1 MPKELYAHDVT
12 REHYQA
18 ILKKL
23 GISQNEELFEEK
35 KGALTKGLVEFFSRS
50 FQPVNVELGFDRCT
64 ITKQFTD
71 PSRPETFDR
80 MLHANTLL
88 LLEIKNKK
96 EAFHPLPYLLS
107 IPEESRSLVMQG
119 FIERGESM
127 DRARQ
132 ITRQQIDAVFGLDER
147 DIIFFLRGRISV
159 RYFTP
164 PKKFA
169 EGVDKRFGGESIE
182 EMEAMYAAYFP
193 SGAWGAIEPI
203 LDEVIE
209 DKLNFS
215 LIDNATYTKTF
226 IPVFRSMIEILLLDI
241 VSADHRSRIEGFTGY
256 VLRHHFHPILLHTAR
271 NLLECVENRDKNAEQ
286 FIKYFSE
293 EVVID
298 ANGNKIQKYAVVDS
312 KQQRWHYHSIL
323 SVMMQYK
330 QVKLKIASHK
340 EAIVDAQ
347 ERVNECEAEI
357 AAERNKKYALM
368 DKIADVEA
376 MISDAENRFFQL
388 KGKTPT
394 KEEEALS
401 LKSDIAR
408 LGARQKEL
416 HGRLKNKKAQLELIN
431 SKMVN
436 KTNELARRQKKLAD
450 EKKSLQAAFEQT
462 APIRESYELV
472 SEALSLVLAKR

>member
-1 MPKELYAHDVT
+1 MPKDLYAHDMS

-18 ILKKL
+18 ILKQL
-23 GISQNEELFEEK
+23 GVSQNEELFEEK
-35 KGALTKGLVEFFSRS
+35 KGALIKGLVEFFSRS
-50 FQPVNVELGFDRCT
+50 FQPVDVELGFDRCS
-64 ITKQFTD
+64 IAKHFTD
-71 PSRPETFDR
+71 PSRPEAFDR
-80 MLHANTLL
+80 MLHANILVF
-88 LLEIKNKK
+88 LEIKNKK

-107 IPEESRSLVMQG
+107 IPEETRSRVMIG
-119 FIERGESM
+119 FIERGENM
-127 DRARQ
+127 ERARQ

-164 PKKFA
+164 PKKFP
-169 EGVDKRFGGESIE
+169 EGADKRFGGESVE
-182 EMEAMYAAYFP
+182 DMEAMYTAYFP
-193 SGAWGAIEPI
+193 KGAWGAIEPI

-215 LIDNATYTKTF
+215 LIDNVTFAKTF

-241 VSADHRSRIEGFTGY
+241 VSVEQRSKIEGFTGY
-256 VLRHHFHPILLHTAR
+256 VLRQHFHPILLHTAK

-293 EVVID
+293 EVLID
-298 ANGNKIQKYAVVDS
+298 ANGNKIQKYAIVDS
-312 KQQRWHYHSIL
+312 KQQRWHYNSIL

-347 ERVNECEAEI
+347 ERVSECEAEI
-357 AAERNKKYALM
+357 TAERNKKYALM
-368 DKIADVEA
+368 DKIAEIEA
-376 MISDAENRFFQL
+376 MITDAETRFLQL

-401 LKSDIAR
+401 LKSDITR
-408 LGARQKEL
+408 LSVRQKEL
-416 HGRLKNKKAQLELIN
+416 YGQMKSKTGELELIN
-431 SKMVN
+431 GKMAN
-436 KTNELARRQKKLAD
+436 KTNELSRRQKKLAD
-450 EKKSLQAAFEQT
+450 EKKSLQATFEQT